1 MEGNILARPKRWE
14 TVGFENGIGEY
25 RFSSWKYY
33 ANYIQD
39 EMLNYNAYI
48 WRGQNQEN
56 WKLQP
61 SLDRIFK
68 GNNKSPSGITRAK
81 HLEAFK
87 YAVRGRRGLNPPT
100 LKDENEWWALGQHQG
115 LLTPLLDWTTSP
127 YVAAYFAYFKKTED
141 VNKRIAIFALHKPS
155 IERKSNEIIQ
165 GYKSKGRPPVIEFV
179 NPLSDDNLR
188 LVNQGGLF
196 TRSPDNISVE
206 EWVNEHFIG
215 YNRVV
220 LLKMTFP
227 NKEREFVLQ
236 SLNRMNINH
245 LSLFPDLYGASQYSN
260 LELQIAK
267 Y

>member
-1 MEGNILARPKRWE
+1 M
-14 TVGFENGIGEY
+14 
-25 RFSSWKYY
+25 
-33 ANYIQD
+33 
-39 EMLNYNAYI
+39 
-48 WRGQNQEN
+48 
-56 WKLQP
+56 
-61 SLDRIFK
+61 
-68 GNNKSPSGITRAK
+68 
-81 HLEAFK
+81 
-87 YAVRGRRGLNPPT
+87 
-100 LKDENEWWALGQHQG
+100 
-115 LLTPLLDWTTSP
+115 
-127 YVAAYFAYFKKTED
+127 
-141 VNKRIAIFALHKPS
+141 
-155 IERKSNEIIQ
+155 
-165 GYKSKGRPPVIEFV
+165 
-179 NPLSDDNLR
+179 
-188 LVNQGGLF
+188 F